1 VRPNVSEQ
9 LDGIR
14 HVLAEVIAPHVTDP
28 YAANILGGL
37 LGALGSLAA
46 GWSEVPQFLLW
57 DAAGTVAVLT
67 AARPYLDEGL
77 TAELDEV
84 LGYALAGDID
94 LQALEIH
101 HRRVRALLELAVPA
115 MVDQPAVRS
124 LLVGHLRDRIA
135 HFPLAAVP
143 PIRQPQTGGMSAD
156 AAR

>member
-14 HVLAEVIAPHVTDP
+14 HVLTEVIAPHVTDP

-46 GWSEVPQFLLW
+46 GWSFVPQFLLW
-57 DAAGTVAVLT
+57 DAAGTAAVLT

-77 TAELDEV
+77 TGELDEA
-84 LGYALAGDID
+84 LGYTLDGDID
-94 LQALEIH
+94 LQALESH
-101 HRRVRALLELAVPA
+101 HRRVRALLERAVPA
-115 MVDQPAVRS
+115 IVDQPAVRS
-124 LLVGHLRDRIA
+124 LLLGHLRDRIA
-135 HFPLAAVP
+135 RFPLSTVP
-143 PIRQPQTGGMSAD
+143 PIRNPQTGGNRAD